1 MMKVGRLSGK
11 QQLVAPMSS
20 HELSRS
26 TSAGS
31 RSSDEGGL
39 EQTLTYPSHSG
50 SCSYLPDYD
59 YPTPLIVR
67 NTFIDTPLEGLHSLD
82 GYLQERRVQSCPVE
96 NPPSLDDE
104 EPEESPSAPQH

>member
-11 QQLVAPMSS
+11 QQLGAPMGS

-82 GYLQERRVQSCPVE
+82 GFERRVQSCPVE

-104 EPEESPSAPQH
+104 EEPEASLSAP